1 MANASY
7 KLLALFTALVLT
19 GCRLEIIVPKGGQVT
34 SASGNYNCGEASTC
48 QTNISD
54 GEFEDTFNALPN
66 AGYRF
71 VGWSETDS
79 NLCEGLDSSCKLSLR
94 TLPISLRNRILSSSS
109 VGRLAPI
116 FEATDIPQQVSVAGG
131 LSVLEVAV
139 IDTDTNNPDNYFASN
154 NSIALAQP
162 LPNPGTAGGYM
173 NLSGVGFKGS
183 TLDGGDTEDFFEVV
197 AEAGDLVT
205 LFASDYI
212 DSDLDLYLYNSEGVI
227 VADSLGTGEIEE
239 LTIPEAGT
247 WYINASVF
255 SGAANYVLTVGRGNS
270 SSANKPLAVPG
281 QVLVTWG
288 GDGVLKSSVAED
300 QRHALTHKFA
310 LVESGGG
317 LARARRFNAQPG
329 TLSALG
335 VNSNPRLLKR
345 QAELSHD
352 PQRLSQW
359 QTSILAKRLH
369 KEPRVALAEPNWKVT
384 AQATTNDSFIRF
396 MWHLDQIG
404 IPAAWETTTGD
415 PGVVVAVVDT
425 GIIDEHPD
433 IQGQL
438 VDGYDFIS
446 DAESAGDGDGIDP
459 DPTDTGEGSNPL
471 RSGDFHGLHVAGTI
485 GAAGNN
491 NRGIAGIAYSSRIM
505 PLRALGADGSG
516 STYDILQA
524 VRYAAGLSNDANTLP
539 STSAAVI
546 NLSIGGSGFSQ
557 TAQNLYT
564 TVANTGVL
572 IAAASGNDG
581 NDTVDYPGGYEGVFA
596 VGATDALNNI
606 SDYSNRGATL
616 DLVAPGGRMEADA
629 NGDGQPDGV
638 ISTYVSEGT
647 PEYQFL
653 EGTSM
658 ATPHVAGVFALMKSV
673 NADLDTSSVE
683 DLLALGLLTDDL
695 GSTGR
700 DDTFGWGLIN
710 ARKAVT
716 AAISYAGGEIDIP
729 PRLGVS
735 TNILNFGSTLSTADL
750 IVSNQGG
757 GELSIVSVENSV
769 EWLTIAPANTNDNKL
784 GSWRFSVD
792 RQNLSEGSYSADVT
806 FQSTAGDL
814 SVSVEIRVSNGTAG
828 DIGLVYVLFVNAETQ
843 DIWEGTTAAT
853 SELSYVDENYVIS
866 TRALWSPESTEV
878 DSLPVGTYE
887 IWAGTDNDNDYLI
900 CDAGEACGAWPSAD
914 SPAIITISENRSDIF
929 FPSNYQLSLPSAS
942 SATLKPMTDDRYVKS
957 RKPR

>member
-1 MANASY
+1 
-7 KLLALFTALVLT
+7 
-19 GCRLEIIVPKGGQVT
+19 
-34 SASGNYNCGEASTC
+34 
-48 QTNISD
+48 
-54 GEFEDTFNALPN
+54 
-66 AGYRF
+66 
-71 VGWSETDS
+71 
-79 NLCEGLDSSCKLSLR
+79 
-94 TLPISLRNRILSSSS
+94 
-109 VGRLAPI
+109 
-116 FEATDIPQQVSVAGG
+116 
-131 LSVLEVAV
+131 
-139 IDTDTNNPDNYFASN
+139 
-154 NSIALAQP
+154 
-162 LPNPGTAGGYM
+162 
-173 NLSGVGFKGS
+173 
-183 TLDGGDTEDFFEVV
+183 
-197 AEAGDLVT
+197 
-205 LFASDYI
+205 
-212 DSDLDLYLYNSEGVI
+212 
-227 VADSLGTGEIEE
+227 
-239 LTIPEAGT
+239 
-247 WYINASVF
+247 
-255 SGAANYVLTVGRGNS
+255 
-270 SSANKPLAVPG
+270 
-281 QVLVTWG
+281 
-288 GDGVLKSSVAED
+288 
-300 QRHALTHKFA
+300 
-310 LVESGGG
+310 
-317 LARARRFNAQPG
+317 
-329 TLSALG
+329 
-335 VNSNPRLLKR
+335 
-345 QAELSHD
+345 
-352 PQRLSQW
+352 
-359 QTSILAKRLH
+359 
-369 KEPRVALAEPNWKVT
+369 
-384 AQATTNDSFIRF
+384 
-396 MWHLDQIG
+396 
-404 IPAAWETTTGD
+404 
-415 PGVVVAVVDT
+415 
-425 GIIDEHPD
+425 
-433 IQGQL
+433 
-438 VDGYDFIS
+438 
-446 DAESAGDGDGIDP
+446 
-459 DPTDTGEGSNPL
+459 
-471 RSGDFHGLHVAGTI
+471 
-485 GAAGNN
+485 
-491 NRGIAGIAYSSRIM
+491 M

-757 GELSIVSVENSV
+757 GELSIVSVENSA

-792 RQNLSEGSYSADVT
+792 RQNLNEGSYSADVA

>member
-1 MANASY
+1 
-7 KLLALFTALVLT
+7 
-19 GCRLEIIVPKGGQVT
+19 
-34 SASGNYNCGEASTC
+34 
-48 QTNISD
+48 
-54 GEFEDTFNALPN
+54 
-66 AGYRF
+66 
-71 VGWSETDS
+71 
-79 NLCEGLDSSCKLSLR
+79 
-94 TLPISLRNRILSSSS
+94 
-109 VGRLAPI
+109 
-116 FEATDIPQQVSVAGG
+116 
-131 LSVLEVAV
+131 
-139 IDTDTNNPDNYFASN
+139 
-154 NSIALAQP
+154 
-162 LPNPGTAGGYM
+162 
-173 NLSGVGFKGS
+173 
-183 TLDGGDTEDFFEVV
+183 
-197 AEAGDLVT
+197 
-205 LFASDYI
+205 
-212 DSDLDLYLYNSEGVI
+212 
-227 VADSLGTGEIEE
+227 
-239 LTIPEAGT
+239 
-247 WYINASVF
+247 
-255 SGAANYVLTVGRGNS
+255 
-270 SSANKPLAVPG
+270 
-281 QVLVTWG
+281 
-288 GDGVLKSSVAED
+288 
-300 QRHALTHKFA
+300 
-310 LVESGGG
+310 
-317 LARARRFNAQPG
+317 
-329 TLSALG
+329 
-335 VNSNPRLLKR
+335 
-345 QAELSHD
+345 
-352 PQRLSQW
+352 
-359 QTSILAKRLH
+359 
-369 KEPRVALAEPNWKVT
+369 
-384 AQATTNDSFIRF
+384 
-396 MWHLDQIG
+396 
-404 IPAAWETTTGD
+404 
-415 PGVVVAVVDT
+415 
-425 GIIDEHPD
+425 
-433 IQGQL
+433 
-438 VDGYDFIS
+438 
-446 DAESAGDGDGIDP
+446 
-459 DPTDTGEGSNPL
+459 
-471 RSGDFHGLHVAGTI
+471 
-485 GAAGNN
+485 
-491 NRGIAGIAYSSRIM
+491 
-505 PLRALGADGSG
+505 
-516 STYDILQA
+516 
-524 VRYAAGLSNDANTLP
+524 
-539 STSAAVI
+539 
-546 NLSIGGSGFSQ
+546 
-557 TAQNLYT
+557 
-564 TVANTGVL
+564 
-572 IAAASGNDG
+572 
-581 NDTVDYPGGYEGVFA
+581 
-596 VGATDALNNI
+596 
-606 SDYSNRGATL
+606 
-616 DLVAPGGRMEADA
+616 MEADA

-757 GELSIVSVENSV
+757 GELSIVSVENSA

-792 RQNLSEGSYSADVT
+792 RQNLNEGSYSADVA

-887 IWAGTDNDNDYLI
+887 IWAGTDNYNDYLI